1 MSRAGFLS
9 ATDVAMLG
17 DLPGMRPHHLWL
29 YMEHAEVRCFVEKYQ
44 RGEISATFANLNLRR
59 IVSNLGHQE
68 VDHPRENRGGCL
80 SNPQDMDQPMG
91 AAIAGGWIPGVVD
104 HTTLFEVPQGGVR
117 KMILCEDTVRRLTPR
132 SGDALSSGGD
142 MPAAAPGSTTYASL
156 ACEHRNAF
164 LRALRSSGGGGDTA
178 LGMCSKQAV
187 RDGLNWHVIQDRVE
201 RPYPTLDVL
210 LAADRP
216 EPRCTVQ
223 V

>member
-117 KMILCEDTVRRLTPR
+117 KMILCEDTVRRLTSR
-132 SGDALSSGGD
+132 SVDALSSGGD
-142 MPAAAPGSTTYASL
+142 VPAAAPGSTTYARRWGG
-156 ACEHRNAF
+156 HTNAVF
-164 LRALRSSGGGGDTA
+164 GI
-178 LGMCSKQAV
+178 CSNQAV
-187 RDGLNWHVIQDRVE
+187 TDGLNWHVIPHRVE